1 MRNEIAMGNGLM
13 LLPLMPGCLYAL
25 KLEGEAQAF
34 HRFESWDYINRGDNA
49 SYVWVA
55 RFKTVN
61 GITVL
66 LDEDM
71 VLGNIVANNLIQE
84 LGPMGR
90 R

>member
-25 KLEGEAQAF
+25 KLEGEAQALHKF
-34 HRFESWDYINRGDNA
+34 VEWDSVNRNGKME
-49 SYVWVA
+49 WIA
-55 RFKTVN
+55 RFKTAK
-61 GITVL
+61 GISVL

>member
-13 LLPLMPGCLYAL
+13 LLPLIPGCLYAL
-25 KLEGEAQAF
+25 KLEGEAQALHKF
-34 HRFESWDYINRGDNA
+34 VEWDFVKRNEKMEWI
-49 SYVWVA
+49 A
-55 RFKTVN
+55 RFKTVK

-71 VLGNIVANNLIQE
+71 VVGNIVANNLIQE